1 MDGIKLKKGGIMDT
15 HYLDLRIGIDS
26 IDLVKEGN
34 IEGAKVALGVSEDA
48 NVLSEFCNML
58 AEKIGASISKFSNV
72 SIVNGN
78 ITLAQQ
84 QDPVE
89 TLVPKQPQYDELST
103 PEPEPKTV
111 FGDGDVDMDE
121 EIPLIPDS
129 QGGEES
135 YIDEATGKLLV
146 KSFDTVFDVRN
157 QGGNII
163 KFIVKNDIY
172 NTSILERELNL
183 AHDEV
188 EINES
193 IEEDYIVQY
202 TDVEGNNQIIGGNII
217 G

>member
-1 MDGIKLKKGGIMDT
+1 MDT

-84 QDPVE
+84 PEPE
-89 TLVPKQPQYDELST
+89 TPTPSYAEDIIEPQYDEHST
-103 PEPEPKTV
+103 SDHETEFVT
-111 FGDGDVDMDE
+111 MDE
-121 EIPLIPDS
+121 EIPQIPDS
-129 QGGEES
+129 QGGEEA
-135 YIDEATGKLLV
+135 YIDETTGKLLV
-146 KSFDTVFDVRN
+146 KAFDTVFDVRN

-163 KFIVKNDIY
+163 KFIVKNDNY

-183 AHDEV
+183 ARDEV

-202 TDVEGNNQIIGGNII
+202 TDVEGNNQIIGGKII